1 MRKMQS
7 KGKDKKVRKLI
18 VFIFVEGYY
27 CLRATTDMYHK
38 GKRSKEKVKG
48 IAFKIRCYIKKN

>member
-1 MRKMQS
+1 MQS
-7 KGKDKKVRKLI
+7 KGKDKKVRRLI